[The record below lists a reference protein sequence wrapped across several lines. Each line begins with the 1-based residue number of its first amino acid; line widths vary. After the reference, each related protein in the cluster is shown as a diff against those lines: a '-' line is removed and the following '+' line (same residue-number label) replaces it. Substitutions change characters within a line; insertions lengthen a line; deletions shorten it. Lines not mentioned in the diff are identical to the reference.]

1 MTQDFRER
9 GRWLARNLLPHEPLI
24 RARLRRIYVHGLE
37 IDDIIQETYARIASL
52 PSVES
57 IRQPRQYAIQTATSI
72 IIDHVRHSRVIS
84 INSTGDLDQLDVVTP
99 EPNPEEQLEFRQ
111 EIAEI
116 AKALATLPE
125 KCRETLILRRV
136 EGLSQQET
144 AQRLG
149 ISVKTVEKHM
159 ARGVLMLMDLFGRGG
174 KFRTHSSKPAE
185 QEYLGDDGQT
195 AKSRDRPSG
204 G

>member
-1 MTQDFRER
+1 
-9 GRWLARNLLPHEPLI
+9 
-24 RARLRRIYVHGLE
+24 LE
-37 IDDIIQETYARIASL
+37 IDDIIQETYARIVSL
-52 PSVES
+52 PSLDS
-57 IRQPRQYAIQTATSI
+57 IRHPRQYAIQTATSI

-84 INSTGDLDQLDVVTP
+84 INSTGDLDQLDIITP
-99 EPNPEEQLEFRQ
+99 EAGPEEQLVFRQ
-111 EIAEI
+111 EVAEI
-116 AKALATLPE
+116 ARALATLPE

-136 EGLSQQET
+136 EGLSQQQT

-174 KFRTHSSKPAE
+174 KSRIHPSKLPQ
-185 QEYLGDDGQT
+185 QERLGDDDQT
-195 AKSRDRPSG
+195 VTSRDRPSG

>member
-9 GRWLARNLLPHEPLI
+9 GRWLARNLLPHESLL
-24 RARLRRIYVHGLE
+24 RARLKRVYVHGLE
-37 IDDIIQETYARIASL
+37 IDDIIQETYARIVSL
-52 PSVES
+52 PSLDS

-84 INSTGDLDQLDVVTP
+84 INSTGDLDHLDVVTP

-111 EIAEI
+111 EIGEI

-136 EGLSQQET
+136 EGLTQQET

-174 KFRTHSSKPAE
+174 KSRTHSSKPKE
-185 QEYLGDDGQT
+185 QQRLEGDH
-195 AKSRDRPSG
+195 
-204 G
+204 